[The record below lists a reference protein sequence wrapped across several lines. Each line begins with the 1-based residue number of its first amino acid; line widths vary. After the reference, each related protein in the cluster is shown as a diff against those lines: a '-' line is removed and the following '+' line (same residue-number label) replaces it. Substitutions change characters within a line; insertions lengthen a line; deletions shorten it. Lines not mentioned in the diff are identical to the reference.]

1 MPITILQPMHTNL
14 KLELLNIMILSS
26 QGQVKIGMNYY
37 CQQHPKHQFSLKC
50 PLIQK
55 QNVKYM
61 HPTSSQS
68 SSLFCLYN
76 IKIKIKI
83 KNTSGDD
90 FDFER
95 RRLVGKVLPS
105 SGLCS
110 PSRRSPDW
118 SSNPSNSEPQISTS
132 F

>member
-1 MPITILQPMHTNL
+1 MKPITILQPMHTNL

-37 CQQHPKHQFSLKC
+37 CQQHPNHQFSLKC

-61 HPTSSQS
+61 HPTSSWS

-90 FDFER
+90 LILKEEDWLAR
-95 RRLVGKVLPS
+95 SYLALV
-105 SGLCS
+105 CA
-110 PSRRSPDW
+110 
-118 SSNPSNSEPQISTS
+118 PQAGGHLTGPVT
-132 F
+132 